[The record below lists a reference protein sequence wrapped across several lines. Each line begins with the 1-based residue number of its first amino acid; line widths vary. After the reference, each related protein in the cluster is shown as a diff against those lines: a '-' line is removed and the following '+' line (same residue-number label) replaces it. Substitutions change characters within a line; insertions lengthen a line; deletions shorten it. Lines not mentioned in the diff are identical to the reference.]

1 MTDEQIKRAVR
12 IERRFRAVR
21 DAEAL
26 RLVGAAVTVAA
37 KAEAVGGARW
47 LLGIGKP
54 DHYRVPAKDM
64 ERLITAAREAGF
76 KV

>member
-12 IERRFRAVR
+12 TEQRNKAAR
-21 DAEAL
+21 DAAAL

-37 KAEAVGGARW
+37 NAQQRRIFGVVPGSYLVSKA
-47 LLGIGKP
+47 
-54 DHYRVPAKDM
+54 DM
-64 ERLITAAREAGF
+64 ERLQQAARDAGF